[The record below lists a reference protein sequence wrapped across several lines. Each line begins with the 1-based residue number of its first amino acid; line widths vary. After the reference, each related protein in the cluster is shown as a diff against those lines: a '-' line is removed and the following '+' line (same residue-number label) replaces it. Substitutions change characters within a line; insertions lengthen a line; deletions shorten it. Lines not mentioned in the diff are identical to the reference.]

1 MLSHNIKEPISA
13 EDGDQRILRSNDAGR
28 TRLVVDSHHLT
39 NEMARFNM
47 SENKFSSRSRNA

>member
-47 SENKFSSRSRNA
+47 SENKFSS